1 MPLQGRVC
9 PVCKAHQ
16 STAEMLGLMAG
27 LQRWCNGT
35 GEVPAG
41 LGGTIGL
48 ANQHARVALQYGDAA
63 LREPYGGAVATAV
76 VRCQAVLRQFIAI
89 SDRRCGPD
97 QVNRLVELAEDAQMF
112 AWDAAAIVYRR

>member
-1 MPLQGRVC
+1 MG
-9 PVCKAHQ
+9 
-16 STAEMLGLMAG
+16 
-27 LQRWCNGT
+27 
-35 GEVPAG
+35 
-41 LGGTIGL
+41 
-48 ANQHARVALQYGDAA
+48 QHCVQYGDAA